1 MVENQKIIFYSQKH
15 EMHIFKFPSVP
26 RGLHL
31 GQVRA
36 EIMIFWFYFRH
47 RKDIIWA
54 KFYQFGVAEI
64 LQGKPAD
71 SGHHQ
76 NKPI

>member
-1 MVENQKIIFYSQKH
+1 MY
-15 EMHIFKFPSVP
+15 IFKFPSVP
-26 RGLHL
+26 RGSHL
-31 GQVRA
+31 GQVQT

-47 RKDIIWA
+47 RKDIMRA

-76 NKPI
+76 NLGNIT